1 METLV
6 FLALVVGLLLFLLQ
20 RGRAGSGSGGYVPG
34 GERMDLHEDAA
45 NLRAGHFPGAGGPI
59 KGSGGGNVS
68 GGG

>member
-1 METLV
+1 MMETLV
-6 FLALVVGLLLFLLQ
+6 FLAVIVGALLVLLR
-20 RGRAGSGSGGYVPG
+20 RGRAGGSGGYVAG
-34 GERMDLHEDAA
+34 GERMDLHEDEA